1 MCRDDD
7 VDLLRSFLDT
17 WPPGTHLTTR
27 GMQIAVGL
35 PSLAEA
41 DRAAE
46 QLRALGLLD
55 VERVGAT
62 RLWSR
67 ASADFPTAPPH

>member
-1 MCRDDD
+1 MCRDDG
-7 VDLLRSFLDT
+7 VDRLRNYLNT
-17 WPPGTHLTTR
+17 WPPGIHLTTR
-27 GMQIAVGL
+27 GVQIAVGL
-35 PSLAEA
+35 PSLAHA
-41 DRAAE
+41 DQAAE

-67 ASADFPTAPPH
+67 PGPSFPTAPPH